1 MQTHEPQSLE
11 SLMVGR
17 LSVEQVANVLE
28 GLLRELGVLVAG
40 GRVHACL
47 SPSRVLIGEGG
58 EVTITDTG
66 SDTPSGGTITG
77 PGARRND
84 ARYISPEQVL
94 GRVVTTASDMY
105 SVGCMTYEMLA
116 GRPPYVEDSPI
127 VLLTRHHQDSVPD
140 VRELAPDVPEPI
152 ALWVARMTAK
162 DPAERPSDAAAA
174 WKAFESA
181 LERS

>member
-11 SLMVGR
+11 SLIGT
-17 LSVEQVANVLE
+17 LSLEQVATVVE

-47 SPSRVLIGEGG
+47 SPTRVLIGDGG

-66 SDTPSGGTITG
+66 SDTPAGGTITG

-105 SVGCMTYEMLA
+105 SVGCIVYHLLA
-116 GRPPYVEDSPI
+116 GRPPFVDDSPI
-127 VLLTRHHQDSVPD
+127 TLLTRQSRDPVPD

-152 ALWVARMTAK
+152 AQWVAKMTAK
-162 DPAERPSDAAAA
+162 DPQARYQDTASA
-174 WKAFESA
+174 WEGFEQA
-181 LERS
+181 LAGA